1 MSLSDWERRALAE
14 MEQELRREDPPFA
27 HRIDALNASP
37 CHQGPQRFACQ
48 VSACEVVCVFLT
60 VVMLTGLCVLVIL
73 TAGHRQAPPPS
84 QIRVTGTATGEPS
97 APPGG
102 HARTPQPA
110 ASP

>member
-37 CHQGPQRFACQ
+37 CRLSPQRFACQ

-60 VVMLTGLCVLVIL
+60 VVVLVGLCVLVIL
-73 TAGHRQAPPPS
+73 TAGTRQAPPPS
-84 QIRVTGTATGEPS
+84 RIGGPGMATGQPV
-97 APPGG
+97 APPG
-102 HARTPQPA
+102 ARAGTPQPA
-110 ASP
+110 APP